1 MDPITKAISATTA
14 AEFDGK
20 GRFNDELMSEW
31 HIISTNQPD
40 HIGDIME
47 YDGMELPPSGK
58 AIALLNHDPFWTGG
72 LPLGIVLEYRR
83 VKVGEVE
90 QLWQHTQYL
99 KNLPDDI
106 GTMTYQ
112 ARKLRAFTDSSI
124 QFFAAEGGILPVHDD
139 DLGKSRWDWKGTRYK
154 KWSLVEAGP
163 VLMGMNWDTGAM
175 KTATAKDINAAKSA
189 MLDTLKAA
197 LGEQPTRI
205 LPEKR
210 LGFIAGS
217 DRPIPIIH

>member
-1 MDPITKAISATTA
+1 MDPITKAITATTA

-20 GRFNDELMSEW
+20 SRFDDGLMSEW

-40 HIGDIME
+40 HVGDIME

-83 VKVGEVE
+83 VKDGDVE

-106 GTMTYQ
+106 GAMTYQ
-112 ARKLRAFTDSSI
+112 ARKMKAFTDSSI
-124 QFFAAEGGILPVHDD
+124 QFFAAEGGYTPVNDD
-139 DLGKSRWDWKGTRYK
+139 DQGKSRWEWKGTRYK

-163 VLMGMNWDTGAM
+163 VLMGMNWDTGNM
-175 KTATAKDINAAKSA
+175 KNATAKDISAAKSS
-189 MLDTLKAA
+189 MLDTLRKA
-197 LGEQPTRI
+197 LDGQPIRI

-210 LGFIAGS
+210 LGFIAGN
-217 DRPIPIIH
+217 DQLIHIIH

>member
-1 MDPITKAISATTA
+1 MDPITKSIAATTA
-14 AEFDGK
+14 SEFDGK
-20 GRFNDELMSEW
+20 SRFNDELMSEW

-72 LPLGIVLEYRR
+72 LPLGVVLEYRR
-83 VKVGEVE
+83 VKVGDVE
-90 QLWQHTQYL
+90 RLWQHTQYL

-112 ARKLRAFTDSSI
+112 VRKLRAFTDSSI
-124 QFFAAEGGILPVHDD
+124 QFFGTEYEPVDPDD
-139 DLGKSRWDWKGTRYK
+139 REKSRWDWKGTRYK
-154 KWSLVEAGP
+154 KWALVEAGP
-163 VLMGMNWDTGAM
+163 VLMGMNWDTGNM
-175 KTATAKDINAAKSA
+175 KTATAKDITAAKSA

-210 LGFIAGS
+210 LGFISGGG
-217 DRPIPIIH
+217 PTIPIIH